1 MARDVKNQAM
11 QQATKAEQQ
20 AAAQQAQN
28 QQQLNTLL
36 PAYKGLLSGTG
47 PYATELNNATLEPL
61 SASFDALQNS
71 AALNSARTRN
81 ASGYNNLL
89 GQLARTKASDTAQLN
104 AQNKLG
110 MTGMGLQGLSSL
122 YGVNTDLLARELNLP
137 QGYLQIAGNNSQ
149 NPFLSALGTG
159 LGTGLGKGLGG
170 AVGAA
175 LV

>member
-11 QQATKAEQQ
+11 QQATQAEQQ
-20 AAAQQAQN
+20 AAAQQQQN

-61 SASFDALQNS
+61 SASFDALTNS
-71 AALNSARTRN
+71 AALNAARTRN
-81 ASGYNNLL
+81 PSGYNNLL

-110 MTGMGLQGLSSL
+110 MTGMGLQGLSSI
-122 YGVNTDLLARELNLP
+122 YGVNTNLLSRELGLP
-137 QGYLQIAGNNSQ
+137 AQYLGVAGQNSQ
-149 NPFLSALGTG
+149 SPFLNALGST
-159 LGTGLGKGLGG
+159 LGSGLGG
-170 AVGAA
+170 GIVGGVAG
-175 LV
+175 LL